1 MNTLPKKYRGRGDHS
16 QGKGNERVQEYAERV
31 QEDAER
37 VQACAHPP
45 SRQPLLVW
53 MVVMMVMVMM
63 VTVMDDH
70 HNLRLCRIR
79 CGKAEDQGEC
89 EQNSFHT

>member
-1 MNTLPKKYRGRGDHS
+1 
-16 QGKGNERVQEYAERV
+16 
-31 QEDAER
+31 
-37 VQACAHPP
+37 
-45 SRQPLLVW
+45 